1 MRVVLARKDVLRPEG
16 RLEPMAI
23 LSVSEMAMVGLWAAG
38 MTIVRVMRPLELKP
52 IPPWGVNTVALNAR
66 NMGEDVCITV
76 PFRHEALLAIECFD
90 GLASDLMAASDTA
103 RLTDRNIGRETQHS
117 RRILAELEFA
127 LNAAGERAYDAG
139 LKNGSL

>member
-1 MRVVLARKDVLRPEG
+1 MRVVLARKDSFRSDK
-16 RLEPMAI
+16 LEPLTV

-38 MTIVRVMRPLELKP
+38 KTFVRVMCPLELKP
-52 IPPWGVNTVALNAR
+52 IPPWGRDPGDMEAKLSW
-66 NMGEDVCITV
+66 EDACITT
-76 PFRHEALLAIECFD
+76 PARHEALLAIECCD
-90 GLASDLMAASDTA
+90 SLASDLMAASDTA
-103 RLTDRNIGRETQHS
+103 RLTDRDAGRETQRS

>member
-1 MRVVLARKDVLRPEG
+1 MRVVLARKDSFRSDK
-16 RLEPMAI
+16 LEPLAV
-23 LSVSEMAMVGLWAAG
+23 LSVSEMAMVGLWSAG
-38 MTIVRVMRPLELKP
+38 KTFVRVMCPLELKS
-52 IPPWGVNTVALNAR
+52 IPPWGCGPGGMDAKLSW
-66 NMGEDVCITV
+66 EDACITT
-76 PFRHEALLAIECFD
+76 PARREALLAIECCD

-103 RLTDRNIGRETQHS
+103 RLTDRNVGRETQRS

>member
-1 MRVVLARKDVLRPEG
+1 MRVALARKDPFRSEK
-16 RLEPMAI
+16 LEPLAI
-23 LSVSEMAMVGLWAAG
+23 LSVSEMAMVGLWVAG
-38 MTIVRVMRPLELKP
+38 TTFVRVMRPLELKP
-52 IPPWGVNTVALNAR
+52 ILPWGCYPGSMDAKLSW
-66 NMGEDVCITV
+66 EDVCITT
-76 PFRHEALLAIECFD
+76 PARREALLAIECCD

-103 RLTDRNIGRETQHS
+103 RPTDRNVGHETQRS